1 MSINEITASNFGKY
15 PIGKFIGSTKIRYE
29 WELIYQSS
37 LLKFV
42 VLYSKLSGSFRLFL
56 NDIKLVEILKTDPE
70 FEVTIRID
78 QNKYIFY
85 KRKEEIRLM
94 VNAIQFEDIFKSVNL
109 AQKKE
114 YSTLDNKTPKN
125 RLVEFSGTQKSLY
138 NTEDSSVQRKFGAFV
153 FEWVM
158 GVCVVRHVHQSRLA
172 KEGLFGNRHWKQ
184 NSLENV
190 KTFQF
195 LEDSTEIYPHE
206 FLFLFTQEVSENFD
220 LVGQINGQ
228 KIGSSLE
235 SNMSQR

>member
-56 NDIKLVEILKTDPE
+56 NDVKLVEILKTDPE
-70 FEVTIRID
+70 FEVTIQIE

-85 KRKEEIRLM
+85 KRREEIRLM
-94 VNAIQFEDIFKSVNL
+94 VNVFQFEDIFKSVNL

-114 YSTLDNKTPKN
+114 YSTLDNKTAKN

-153 FEWVM
+153 FEWVK
-158 GVCVVRHVHQSRLA
+158 GVCVVKHVPHAILA
-172 KEGLFGNRHWKQ
+172 KEGLMAKGNWKQ

-195 LEDSTEIYPHE
+195 LEDSII
-206 FLFLFTQEVSENFD
+206 LFRKVLSRHNFRR
-220 LVGQINGQ
+220 
-228 KIGSSLE
+228 KIFS
-235 SNMSQR
+235 